1 MYIGENA
8 ARNRNRILEGLRNGS
23 LLPDTYVIT
32 LPESGNH
39 ILDIRPV
46 SLLRK
51 EERES
56 RELLILGI
64 ARGYGE
70 AAEVVRSMIDDM
82 YQKTGAF
89 NWTAYMES
97 LPKICG
103 TEVDSRKQGEWTV
116 AYCIAYIK
124 NTGYPFAGLTGAFA
138 SGAACSPFCSCAV
151 SASGDVERR

>member
-1 MYIGENA
+1 MKGWFYALVGA
-8 ARNRNRILEGLRNGS
+8 YVHRNRRRILEGLRNGS

-103 TEVDSRKQGEWTV
+103 TEVDSRK
-116 AYCIAYIK
+116 
-124 NTGYPFAGLTGAFA
+124 
-138 SGAACSPFCSCAV
+138 
-151 SASGDVERR
+151 

>member
-8 ARNRNRILEGLRNGS
+8 ARNRNRILKGLRNGS

-46 SLLRK
+46 CLLRK

-70 AAEVVRSMIDDM
+70 EVVRSMIDDM

-103 TEVDSRKQGEWTV
+103 TEVDSRK
-116 AYCIAYIK
+116 
-124 NTGYPFAGLTGAFA
+124 
-138 SGAACSPFCSCAV
+138 
-151 SASGDVERR
+151 

>member
-1 MYIGENA
+1 M
-8 ARNRNRILEGLRNGS
+8 
-23 LLPDTYVIT
+23 IT
-32 LPESGNH
+32 LPKNGNH

-103 TEVDSRKQGEWTV
+103 TEVDSRK
-116 AYCIAYIK
+116 
-124 NTGYPFAGLTGAFA
+124 
-138 SGAACSPFCSCAV
+138 
-151 SASGDVERR
+151 

>member
-8 ARNRNRILEGLRNGS
+8 ARNRRRILEGLRNGS

-56 RELLILGI
+56 RELRSWVLP
-64 ARGYGE
+64 
-70 AAEVVRSMIDDM
+70 EVMEKQQKWYVPLSMICIR
-82 YQKTGAF
+82 KTGAF
-89 NWTAYMES
+89 NADSVYGKS
-97 LPKICG
+97 ASICG
-103 TEVDSRKQGEWTV
+103 TEVDSRK
-116 AYCIAYIK
+116 
-124 NTGYPFAGLTGAFA
+124 
-138 SGAACSPFCSCAV
+138 
-151 SASGDVERR
+151 

>member
-1 MYIGENA
+1 MRWWEHMYMGENA
-8 ARNRNRILEGLRNGS
+8 GRNRISILEGLRKGS

-46 SLLRK
+46 CLLRK

-103 TEVDSRKQGEWTV
+103 TEVDSRK
-116 AYCIAYIK
+116 
-124 NTGYPFAGLTGAFA
+124 
-138 SGAACSPFCSCAV
+138 
-151 SASGDVERR
+151 